1 MAKFKIGDK
10 VRVRSDLKVGR
21 KYGGLT
27 VWSGAMERCI
37 GSIGTIDDI
46 DCDSDFHLD
55 IGYFW
60 SEEMLEPLCKF
71 KVGDMV
77 IGNDKADRSY
87 SVTTKGWIGEV
98 TFVNKDGSTIW
109 VTGVGVT
116 DCPVDVSCFDLYK
129 HASNN
134 KIVITTDG
142 KVTTASLYN
151 GREKVKTAKS
161 SCHPEDTFDF
171 KTGAK
176 IAFDNLISEADEE
189 PKVKPK
195 ELLKNGMFVLYFDN
209 SWYIVVDDKFIGVDK
224 YNGYNELSDYDDDLC
239 YVNDSSY
246 KYEAIIE
253 AKSIQYAKD
262 KYKKG
267 DVVWKRTK

>member
-27 VWSGAMERCI
+27 VLVGTMERYI
-37 GSIGTIDDI
+37 GSIATVDNINYDGNI
-46 DCDSDFHLD
+46 HLD
-55 IGYFW
+55 IGYYW

-77 IGNDKADRSY
+77 IGNDKANEHY
-87 SVTTKGWIGEV
+87 NITKKGWIGKV
-98 TFVNKDGSTIW
+98 TFVKEDGNVIK
-109 VTGVGVT
+109 VTGVGIAN
-116 DCPVDVSCFDLYK
+116 CSVDVSCFDLYK
-129 HASNN
+129 PASNN

-142 KVTTASLYN
+142 KVTTATLYD

-176 IAFDNLISEADEE
+176 IAFNNLMREE

-195 ELLKNGMFVLYFDN
+195 ELLKNGMFVLSQDNYWYVKVDDYFVGENGGFNTVDYYN
-209 SWYIVVDDKFIGVDK
+209 ENLCWCGKSDHYIAAIVV
-224 YNGYNELSDYDDDLC
+224 
-239 YVNDSSY
+239 
-246 KYEAIIE
+246 
-253 AKSIQYAKD
+253 AKSFDSAKL
-262 KYKKG
+262 KYKNG